1 MRPAWRLAISSL
13 SGRRSRTG
21 LLIAAVA
28 LSAALVAVV
37 ATLMASVKSS
47 VRLRM
52 ERTVGVSDI
61 TLRAASTG
69 GTFDAGLIDTVTRW
83 PEVTDAFG
91 WQELSVTAQTS
102 LPALVLE
109 RPESS
114 PPEST
119 PPESDDPLY
128 SPGMTKLSSLVLVR
142 GVDIEAQ
149 KRFLPVELLAGQ
161 LPEANDEVVIDAL
174 LAQRLTYAY
183 QHASSEK
190 SGGNFGIVDSPE
202 IALSPPIGSPQA
214 TSSIKAATAY
224 NARVGVRLGDTI
236 ELVRFTGP
244 ATAFDK
250 VGVDLASRLP
260 LFDRYKRKTRLKIVG
275 ISAQPPMGGRPHAL
289 MTRAGLDAMLG
300 VEGKLSAIDLKIS
313 DPQHA
318 SAMILAHE
326 DDVPDTVVLKETART
341 TSGVEKN
348 LASSQIALILATV
361 LSFLTASFIILTG
374 LNTEAAE
381 REREL
386 AMLRCIGASRG
397 QLAESQLL
405 LGGLI
410 GLAGAA
416 IGLPVGLALAWLGV
430 RMFPSYLPAGMEFPV
445 LGSVL
450 TVGGALSSGLV
461 GAAFPAWRASRAS
474 PLDALGARA
483 RPQRPRGLVH
493 MLVAGLALLAI
504 EVLLIRAPGD
514 GQAEFWGYATIGLP
528 AMFIGYF
535 VLGTP
540 MVFVL
545 ARLTASPVSRVLALP
560 PKVLERT
567 VTSMPARYG
576 LTAGAMMAGLALM
589 VSIWT
594 QGGAV
599 LRDWL
604 EKLRFADAFVSGI
617 NLPQEA
623 QDAIESLEFV
633 EQTCAIS
640 VQPVQTDAFGIKG
653 LSEYATAMIA
663 FEPHA
668 FFEMSTLEF
677 VQGDERSAVAELDK
691 GNALLV
697 AKEFLLAQNLG
708 VGDSFVLAPTGTDLS
723 ELSPDEREQR
733 TFRIV
738 GVVRSPGL
746 EIVSKFFN
754 VGDQYVQQSMHAV
767 FGTRADLAR
776 LFNNDSIQ
784 LIQVELSDD
793 VEDGYAIDRIRT
805 LLAENGVGIL
815 DAGSGRMILGGIK
828 TFIRGSL
835 RAFTAIAL
843 LSMLI
848 ASLGVANVIV
858 SSIQSR
864 QFEFGVLRSVGAHR
878 GLVLRLVA
886 GEAVLIAITACVLGV
901 GMGLQAAWSNQHLD
915 RELFGLDLSFV
926 PPIAAIATG
935 CGFVLVIC
943 LLASAPAI
951 ARLNSKKPRELLAAT
966 KG

>member
-28 LSAALVAVV
+28 LSAALVAAV

-52 ERTVGVSDI
+52 EKTVGVSDI
-61 TLRAASTG
+61 TIRATSTG
-69 GTFDAGLIDTVTRW
+69 GTFDADLIDLVTQW

-91 WQELSVTAQTS
+91 WQELSVTARTT
-102 LPALVLE
+102 LTVLE
-109 RPESS
+109 PDADGLLY
-114 PPEST
+114 T
-119 PPESDDPLY
+119 PSEAAI
-128 SPGMTKLSSLVLVR
+128 SSLVLVQ

-149 KRFLPVELLAGQ
+149 KRFMPVELIAGR
-161 LPEANDEVVIDAL
+161 LPEANDEIVIDAL
-174 LAQRLTYAY
+174 LAQRLTHEY
-183 QHASSEK
+183 QLGETGSTSR
-190 SGGNFGIVDSPE
+190 SFGIVGSPE
-202 IALSPPIGSPQA
+202 IALSALVSMPQEPISSEQA
-214 TSSIKAATAY
+214 RAY
-224 NARVGVRLGDTI
+224 NATVGVRIGDTI
-236 ELVRFTGP
+236 DLVRFTGP
-244 ATAFDK
+244 ATAFDR
-250 VGVDLASRLP
+250 VGVEIARRLP
-260 LFDRYKRKTRLKIVG
+260 LFDRYKKTTSLEVVG
-275 ISAQPPMGGRPHAL
+275 IAAQPPMGGRPNAL
-289 MTRAGLDAMLG
+289 MTRAGLDEMLG
-300 VEGKLSAIDLKIS
+300 VEGKLSAIDLKIN
-313 DPQHA
+313 DPQEA
-318 SAMILAHE
+318 AALILARTA
-326 DDVPDTVVLKETART
+326 DVPVTVVLKETART

-348 LASSQIALILATV
+348 LASSQLGLILATV

-416 IGLPVGLALAWLGV
+416 FGLPLGLALAWLGV
-430 RMFPSYLPAGMEFPV
+430 TLFPEYLPAGMDFPV
-445 LGSVL
+445 LGAML
-450 TVGGALSSGLV
+450 TVGGALGSGLA

-483 RPQRPRGLVH
+483 RPSRPRGLVI
-493 MLVAGLALLAI
+493 MLAVGLSLLALELILILAPR
-504 EVLLIRAPGD
+504 ESQTV
-514 GQAEFWGYATIGLP
+514 FWAYASVGLP
-528 AMFIGYF
+528 AMFLGYF
-535 VLGTP
+535 ILGTP
-540 MVFVL
+540 TVYVL
-545 ARLTASPVSRVLALP
+545 AKLTAGLVSKALALP

-567 VTSMPARYG
+567 ITSMPARYG

-604 EKLRFADAFVSGI
+604 DKLRFADAFVSGI
-617 NLPQEA
+617 SLPQEA
-623 QDAIESLEFV
+623 QDAIEGLEFV
-633 EQTCAIS
+633 EQTCAITI
-640 VQPVQTDAFGIKG
+640 QPVQTDAFGIRG
-653 LSEYATAMIA
+653 LSEYSTAMIA
-663 FEPHA
+663 FEPRA

-677 VQGDERSAVAELDK
+677 VQGDQENAIEELEK

-697 AKEFLLAQNLG
+697 AKEFLLAQDLG
-708 VGDSFVLAPTGTDLS
+708 VGDSFVLVPTGTDL
-723 ELSPDEREQR
+723 ETLSDEQREQR

-776 LFNNDSIQ
+776 LFNNTSIQ
-784 LIQVELSDD
+784 IIQVELSDD
-793 VEDGYAIDRIRT
+793 IEDGPAIDRIRS

-815 DAGSGRMILGGIK
+815 DAGSGRKILSDIHV
-828 TFIRGSL
+828 FIRGSL
-835 RAFTAIAL
+835 QAFTAIAV

-864 QFEFGVLRSVGAHR
+864 QFEFGVLRAVGAHR
-878 GLVLRLVA
+878 WLVLRLVA
-886 GEAVLIAITACVLGV
+886 GESVLIAMTACVLGV
-901 GMGLQAAWSNQHLD
+901 AMGLQGAWSGQRLN
-915 RELFGLDLSFV
+915 RMLFGLDLSFT
-926 PPIAAIATG
+926 PPVYAIAIG

-943 LLASAPAI
+943 MLASAPAI
-951 ARLNSKKPRELLAAT
+951 ARLNSKKPRELLSAT